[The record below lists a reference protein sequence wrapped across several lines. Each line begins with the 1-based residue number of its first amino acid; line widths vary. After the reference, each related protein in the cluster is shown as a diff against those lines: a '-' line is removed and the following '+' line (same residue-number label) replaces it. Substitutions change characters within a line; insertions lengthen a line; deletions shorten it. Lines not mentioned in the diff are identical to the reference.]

1 MDNALIRQIR
11 LGQATELKGI
21 RFYTAAMH
29 SVHDENSKRL
39 LKFLIG
45 EEKIHFKV
53 FSDLLEQK
61 KAKSMQNFVLM
72 RQKVPLFGKKAY
84 KTVSKRGAKAI
95 DIFATALDMEKKG
108 IELYKGMAARTGDKE
123 IKKFLK
129 KLARDEQTHYGLI
142 MAHKDSLYNYMY
154 WEGVEQPGIE
164 S

>member
-1 MDNALIRQIR
+1 MNDALIKQIR

-21 RFYTAAMH
+21 RFYTVALH
-29 SVHDENSKRL
+29 NVHDENSKRL
-39 LKFLIG
+39 LSFLIS

-53 FSDLLEQK
+53 FSDLLEKK
-61 KAKSMQNFVLM
+61 KAKSLQNFVLM
-72 RQKVPLFGKKAY
+72 KQKVPLFGKKAY
-84 KTVSKRGAKAI
+84 KAVSKKGAKAI
-95 DIFATALDMEKKG
+95 DIFGTALDMEKKG
-108 IELYKGMAARTGDKE
+108 IKLYTGMAAKTSDKE

-154 WEGVEQPGIE
+154 WEGVEQPRIE